1 MHIIE
6 KSEKL
11 DGNYR
16 PNELKGNIR
25 LEKVYFSYP
34 SSSGVPI
41 LQELSFELEAG
52 KTKAIVGQTG
62 CGKST
67 IIQLILGFYYPN
79 FGSIYIDDV

>member
-11 DGNYR
+11 DGDYR

-34 SSSGVPI
+34 SSSDVPI
-41 LQELSFELEAG
+41 L
-52 KTKAIVGQTG
+52 
-62 CGKST
+62 
-67 IIQLILGFYYPN
+67 
-79 FGSIYIDDV
+79 